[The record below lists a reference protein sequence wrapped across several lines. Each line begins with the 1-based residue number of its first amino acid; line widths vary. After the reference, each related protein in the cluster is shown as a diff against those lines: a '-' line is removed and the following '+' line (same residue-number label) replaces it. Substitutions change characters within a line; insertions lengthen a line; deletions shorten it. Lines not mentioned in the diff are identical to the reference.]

1 MMEDSYME
9 ARLSKLSIP
18 PSLEEATWEQI
29 KAISNLGLASSV
41 FQGWGYETNCSKRNG
56 WNG

>member
-41 FQGWGYETNCSKRNG
+41 F
-56 WNG
+56 